1 MNSSFLNVHTGNG
14 RKRREMEAD
23 LRVGI
28 TDYDDG
34 KFRKW
39 KRDSFFLLR
48 SSHPGREKS
57 VLPHK
62 FRRLARV
69 SFGKSRKSFQLAL
82 TR

>member
-39 KRDSFFLLR
+39 KKGQFL
-48 SSHPGREKS
+48 SPPIITSWE
-57 VLPHK
+57 
-62 FRRLARV
+62 
-69 SFGKSRKSFQLAL
+69 GKKRFASQV
-82 TR
+82 